1 MFIVLFLGTSESL
14 WPDDVLTEGKSDL
27 VAKLQTSLGWATPC
41 PTPRPSPTPTSTFT
55 PTLTPTFTPSPTL
68 TPTSTFTPTPLPTPT
83 FTRVIPPPTATPV
96 PAQIEEPPGSAP
108 EWVAQEYE
116 GAVAESPVIF
126 GTPYTAAEVLS
137 VQLVNDERQKAGSP
151 LLSKHSVLDQIAQER
166 SRHMAERGYFSHEDP
181 DGGVLPLERL
191 LTEHDFDYRQAGE
204 NIAYFLG
211 PTQADILPPLSI
223 QKWMDSPGHRD
234 NMLDINYS
242 LTGFGIASTQT
253 GEGTIWYL
261 TQVFVEN

>member
-1 MFIVLFLGTSESL
+1 M
-14 WPDDVLTEGKSDL
+14 
-27 VAKLQTSLGWATPC
+27 VAKLQTSLGWATPT
-41 PTPRPSPTPTSTFT
+41 PTPRPSPTPTFTFT
-55 PTLTPTFTPSPTL
+55 PTSTPTPTPTFTASPP
-68 TPTSTFTPTPLPTPT
+68 PTSTFTPTPLPTPT
-83 FTRVIPPPTATPV
+83 STRVIPPPTATLV
-96 PAQIEEPPGSAP
+96 PAQVEEPPGPAP
-108 EWVAQEYE
+108 EVVAQEYK

-137 VQLVNDERQKAGSP
+137 VQLINEEREKAGMP
-151 LLSKHSVLDQIAQER
+151 LLSKHSVLDQMAQER

-191 LTEHDFDYRQAGE
+191 LIEHDFDYRQAGE

-211 PTQADILPPLSI
+211 PTDVDVLPRLSI
-223 QKWMDSPGHRD
+223 KKWMESPGHRD
-234 NMLDINYS
+234 NVLDINYK

-253 GEGTIWYL
+253 SEGTIWYL